1 MTQLEFDPETLRPVI
16 EQAVAETIS
25 RLEATQAKFSDQ
37 LAYTEPEAAA
47 LLSVQP
53 HVLRDLRLAGEIEA
67 SKVGRRIVYM
77 RKHLID
83 YLERNRWMRP

>member
-1 MTQLEFDPETLRPVI
+1 MTRLEIDPETLRPVI

-37 LAYTEPEAAA
+37 LAHTEPEAAA
-47 LLSVQP
+47 LLGVQP

-77 RKHLID
+77 REELITF
-83 YLERNRWMRP
+83 LERNRWIRP

>member
-1 MTQLEFDPETLRPVI
+1 MTRLELDPETLRPVI
-16 EQAVAETIS
+16 ELVVTETLT
-25 RLEATQAKFSDQ
+25 RMEVLQAKFSDQ

-83 YLERNRWMRP
+83 YLERNRWIRP